1 MVVYAPSPR
10 TTDHG
15 RSAGA
20 FSVLQGRQKPVEC
33 QAHPVSAGANRS
45 GTTGLPEGLVTR
57 PPGLSDL
64 PGFSDL
70 LSLPSLLS
78 LLSLPREIVHRPTGC
93 LVHAVAGRNN
103 ILRTWIQGGDPRGH
117 RPQSRDG
124 AHGATPAVAGHP
136 VQARGPAEVP
146 PGHAAAVRASL

>member
-1 MVVYAPSPR
+1 M
-10 TTDHG
+10 
-15 RSAGA
+15 
-20 FSVLQGRQKPVEC
+20 SVG
-33 QAHPVSAGANRS
+33 GNRS
-45 GTTGLPEGLVTR
+45 VTTGLPEYLLTR
-57 PPGLSDL
+57 LPGLPGL
-64 PGFSDL
+64 PGFSDLLNLLSL

-78 LLSLPREIVHRPTGC
+78 LLSLPSLLSLLSLLSLPSLPSLPREIVHRPTGC

-103 ILRTWIQGGDPRGH
+103 ILRTWIQGGDLRDH

-146 PGHAAAVRASL
+146 PGHAVAVRASL

>member
-1 MVVYAPSPR
+1 M
-10 TTDHG
+10 
-15 RSAGA
+15 
-20 FSVLQGRQKPVEC
+20 SVG
-33 QAHPVSAGANRS
+33 GNRS
-45 GTTGLPEGLVTR
+45 VTTGLPEYLLTR
-57 PPGLSDL
+57 LPGLPGL
-64 PGFSDL
+64 PGFSDLLNLLSL

-78 LLSLPREIVHRPTGC
+78 LLSLLSLPSLPREIVHRPTGC

-103 ILRTWIQGGDPRGH
+103 ILRTWIQGGDLRDH

>member
-1 MVVYAPSPR
+1 M
-10 TTDHG
+10 
-15 RSAGA
+15 
-20 FSVLQGRQKPVEC
+20 SVG
-33 QAHPVSAGANRS
+33 GNRS
-45 GTTGLPEGLVTR
+45 VTTGLPEYLLTR
-57 PPGLSDL
+57 LPGLPGL
-64 PGFSDL
+64 PGFSDLLNLLSL

-78 LLSLPREIVHRPTGC
+78 LLSLLSLPSLPSLPREIVHRPTGC

-103 ILRTWIQGGDPRGH
+103 ILRTWIQGGDLRDH